1 MQTGI
6 STERLQEGFSYELEV
21 TARCQTV
28 EYYCGEL
35 RCFLQWVDKA
45 GITSD
50 IRLITKH
57 HIQIFFHSLLPTAAT
72 DQGTTQ
78 SGLSASAGPSTA
90 YLRQLGFMRP
100 YQIQIH
106 KLML

>member
-21 TARCQTV
+21 IARCQTV
-28 EYYCGEL
+28 EYYCGEIH
-35 RCFLQWVDKA
+35 CFLQWADKA

-57 HIQIFFHSLLPTAAT
+57 HIQKFFHLAVTHSGNGSGNKPEGVECVRGLYY
-72 DQGTTQ
+72 
-78 SGLSASAGPSTA
+78 GLSKPTWFHEGVPNTNS
-90 YLRQLGFMRP
+90 
-100 YQIQIH
+100 
-106 KLML
+106 